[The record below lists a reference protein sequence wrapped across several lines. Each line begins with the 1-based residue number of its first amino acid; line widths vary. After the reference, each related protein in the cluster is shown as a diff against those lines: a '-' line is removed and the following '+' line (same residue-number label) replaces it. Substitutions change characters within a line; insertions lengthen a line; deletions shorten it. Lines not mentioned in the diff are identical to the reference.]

1 VGTEHFFKAV
11 IYFATII
18 AAKTTIIEAT
28 NTISNDLAGNSG
40 TVGSLPVVGLEVDVG
55 VVEGVAVGVG
65 VEVGLGV
72 GAVAG
77 VGVGVGEVVGTG
89 VGVGA
94 GVGEVVGT
102 GVGVGAGV
110 GAFIVS
116 IFTVT
121 LPESNAIVASMYVIG
136 TLEKYGSVLMLP
148 SNTFESLPYQ
158 YIVFPSQTKFG
169 ENVVVLRSSSVVS
182 VALQIDRD
190 CSKNVGSV
198 SFVPV
203 CQ

>member
-1 VGTEHFFKAV
+1 MGTEHFFKAV

-77 VGVGVGEVVGTG
+77 VGV
-89 VGVGA
+89 